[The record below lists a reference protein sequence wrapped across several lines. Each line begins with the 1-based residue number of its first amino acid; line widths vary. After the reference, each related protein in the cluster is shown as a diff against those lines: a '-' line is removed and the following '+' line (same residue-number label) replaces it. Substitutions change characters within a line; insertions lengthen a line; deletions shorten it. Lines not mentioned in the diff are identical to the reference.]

1 LRGSFG
7 ADVGG
12 LFSLWRLLR
21 FKAHLLLLPQGFELV
36 TYSQFTFEIS
46 RMYAGIITLSLP
58 GLVEEAV
65 RRADDSSCRVRE
77 R

>member
-1 LRGSFG
+1 M
-7 ADVGG
+7 
-12 LFSLWRLLR
+12 
-21 FKAHLLLLPQGFELV
+21 V

-46 RMYAGIITLSLP
+46 RVYAGIITLSLP